1 MPALPV
7 GHPWRHL
14 GHAAHVHA
22 DAAKR
27 VLDEPPRGGNARA
40 GLAREEEDAHAE
52 ASRIE
57 ALAPGRLGEVQR
69 VGGRAVERAR
79 PELARPADGGQGLP
93 RGAGA
98 ERKGRG
104 AEPLHPRER
113 SPRAHVQA
121 EEGADHHAIVGSDPG
136 APEDTGVRFSDA
148 RPVIP
153 ADAED
158 RGPARGAAR
167 AVNPRDVGR
176 LDAEVVAEWRMRGL
190 RLA

>member
-1 MPALPV
+1 MPVRCRHSPLVIHGVISAMLPMSTQMPPNVSSMSRLVAGMPAP
-7 GHPWRHL
+7 GSPEK
-14 GHAAHVHA
+14 
-22 DAAKR
+22 KR
-27 VLDEPPRGGNARA
+27 MRTPRLRG
-40 GLAREEEDAHAE
+40 
-52 ASRIE
+52 SR
-57 ALAPGRLGEVQR
+57 PSRR
-69 VGGRAVERAR
+69 
-79 PELARPADGGQGLP
+79 ADGGQGLP

-167 AVNPRDVGR
+167 AVNPHDVGR
-176 LDAEVVAEWRMRGL
+176 LDAEVVAEWR
-190 RLA
+190 